1 MGCKFVFTCFIF
13 YFRMDLQLLA
23 VFNFLREALP
33 EYKTASDSPFV
44 QLSSSVSPLTEKTI
58 NDREDIKL
66 FITTSKMLM
75 GVSVPEIAVIIFLR
89 PLNMLHYILQGG
101 GRGGRRTGSNDGLRQ
116 KVIVYILWNKSDVAN
131 NVQGMKVQIQNKMET
146 IPPRIINFEP
156 TK

>member
-1 MGCKFVFTCFIF
+1 MDFKFLFTCFIF
-13 YFRMDLQLLA
+13 YFRMDLQLLS

-44 QLSSSVSPLTEKTI
+44 QLSSSVAPLTEKTI
-58 NDREDIKL
+58 NEREDIKL

-89 PLNMLHYILQGG
+89 PFNMLHYILQGG

-131 NVQGMKVQIQNKMET
+131 NVQGINKGL
-146 IPPRIINFEP
+146 N

>member
-1 MGCKFVFTCFIF
+1 MYAKSINRVSKLSFIGE
-13 YFRMDLQLLA
+13 
-23 VFNFLREALP
+23 NFKNMVNQYLNEG
-33 EYKTASDSPFV
+33 F
-44 QLSSSVSPLTEKTI
+44 LSCEFH
-58 NDREDIKL
+58 KL

-89 PLNMLHYILQGG
+89 PFNMLHYILQGG

-131 NVQGMKVQIQNKMET
+131 NVQGINKGL
-146 IPPRIINFEP
+146 N